1 MSYHNFQ
8 YNTSDLPSQI
18 FIPPSLQYVAAGF
31 HDTQQSA
38 LQFGNG
44 LLYTPIHFTEGPFA
58 GKTVR
63 ATLEEIQ
70 GAVCGRKTVTV
81 PREAKVDRRPLDPAP
96 VAYLRL
102 FEVSNIGTAGETQ
115 IELDYDVLDI
125 SGFTCTV
132 DLLSVPR
139 PESISLAAFEW
150 PETLVEFPLHP
161 TNNPEQI
168 ELVPDVTCDNVTTK
182 LAGSTFV
189 QVDNIPWMGR
199 PACLLF
205 TFSDLA
211 VKAEGYFMLQYRFF
225 DLFSTTSERPD
236 PPIQAQCQGAPFRV
250 YSTKDAPALSP
261 STELSKH
268 LARYGVRLNVRET
281 ARKRKHHDGSP
292 SPGLLYTTRRM
303 CDKNMTDGDA
313 EEDSD

>member
-18 FIPPSLQYVAAGF
+18 FIPPSLQYVADGF

-38 LQFGNG
+38 FQFGNG

-58 GKTVR
+58 GKNRACDIGRNSRSSVR
-63 ATLEEIQ
+63 QKFLGRPRWT
-70 GAVCGRKTVTV
+70 GARWILRQWPTFVCLKYPTSV
-81 PREAKVDRRPLDPAP
+81 L
-96 VAYLRL
+96 
-102 FEVSNIGTAGETQ
+102 AGETQ

-150 PETLVEFPLHP
+150 PEPLVEFPLHP

-205 TFSDLA
+205 TFFDLA